1 MKQRG
6 RFLLGLLAGCC
17 FGLQANSLEPNTGL
31 EPDNSV
37 EPNGSRLELNDSYPE
52 RYRVRKGDTLWD
64 ISAHFLK
71 SPWLWP
77 KLWQAN
83 QQIANP
89 HLIYPGDV
97 LRLIWVN
104 GQPRLVKGEA
114 DKVVRLSPRVR
125 TESAVTT
132 IPLSSIMSFIDSHRI
147 MSPSAFG
154 HAPYILGDQQ
164 GREAMV
170 KDSSVY
176 VRGQLTPG
184 TVYGVYRPGEML
196 TDRFTRAEL
205 GQKTALVGTL
215 LAQDQGGY
223 QMTRAQVGSM
233 KQEMRQG
240 DRVLPLSLDG
250 GIAAFYTPR
259 PGPALDQAYILA
271 MGTEGSVT
279 GRHGV
284 VFINKGHT
292 DGVRSGDL
300 YAVMKPGPGV
310 YDVNPGSSGRLSY
323 ASQAGTYL
331 RAGGRP
337 ERLPAEAVARIMVF
351 KVDEQTSVALVLDN
365 RDLVQANYPLG
376 HVSDAGFGS

>member
-1 MKQRG
+1 M
-6 RFLLGLLAGCC
+6 LAGCC
-17 FGLQANSLEPNTGL
+17 FGLQANTLESNT
-31 EPDNSV
+31 
-37 EPNGSRLELNDSYPE
+37 SRLELNESYPE
-52 RYRVRKGDTLWD
+52 RYTVRKGDTLWD

-97 LRLIWVN
+97 LRLIWVD
-104 GQPRLVKGEA
+104 GQPRLVKDDGTNVA
-114 DKVVRLSPRVR
+114 TVRLSPRVR
-125 TESAVTT
+125 TEAAVAT
-132 IPLSSIMSFIDSHRI
+132 IPLSSMLNFVDSHRV
-147 MSPSAFG
+147 MSPAVFG
-154 HAPYILGDQQ
+154 QASYILGDQQ

-170 KDSSVY
+170 KGSSVY
-176 VRGQLTPG
+176 VRGQLTSG
-184 TVYGVYRPGEML
+184 TIYGVYRPQEIL
-196 TDRFTRAEL
+196 TDRFTHAEL
-205 GQKTALVGTL
+205 GQKAALVGTV
-215 LAQDQGGY
+215 LAQEQRGY
-223 QMTRAQVGSM
+223 QMTEVQVSSM

-240 DRVLPLSLDG
+240 DKVLPLTMDG
-250 GIAAFYTPR
+250 GIAAFYYPR

-284 VFINKGHT
+284 VFINKGNA

-323 ASQAGTYL
+323 ADSAGAYL
-331 RAGGRP
+331 RTSSRP
-337 ERLPAEAVARIMVF
+337 EQLPAEAVARIMVF
-351 KVDEQTSVALVLDN
+351 KVDEQTSAALVLDSKG
-365 RDLVQANYPLG
+365 LVQTNYSLSN
-376 HVSDAGFGS
+376 VSDAGFGS

>member
-1 MKQRG
+1 MTQRG

-17 FGLQANSLEPNTGL
+17 FGLQANSF
-31 EPDNSV
+31 EPDNGH
-37 EPNGSRLELNDSYPE
+37 EPDTSRLELNESYPE

-97 LRLIWVN
+97 LRLIWVD

-125 TESAVTT
+125 TAPSVAT
-132 IPLSSIMSFIDSHRI
+132 IPLSSMLNFVDSHRV
-147 MSPSAFG
+147 MSPAVFDRAS
-154 HAPYILGDQQ
+154 YILGDQQ
-164 GREAMV
+164 GRETMV

-184 TVYGVYRPGEML
+184 TVYGVYRPLEIL
-196 TDRFTRAEL
+196 TDRVTHAEL
-205 GQKTALVGTL
+205 GQKAALVGTL
-215 LAQDQGGY
+215 LAGEPRGY
-223 QMTRAQVGSM
+223 QMTEARVSSM
-233 KQEMRQG
+233 KQEIRQG
-240 DRVLPLSLDG
+240 DKVLPLTMDG
-250 GIAAFYTPR
+250 GIAAFHYPR
-259 PGPALDQAYILA
+259 PGPRLDQAYILA

-310 YDVNPGSSGRLSY
+310 YDVTPGSSGRLSY
-323 ASQAGTYL
+323 ASQAGAYL
-331 RAGGRP
+331 RTSGRP
-337 ERLPAEAVARIMVF
+337 EQLPAEAVARIMVF
-351 KVDEQTSVALVLDN
+351 RVDDQTSAALVLDN
-365 RDLVQANYPLG
+365 RGLVQRNYSLS

>member
-1 MKQRG
+1 MKQRC

-17 FGLQANSLEPNTGL
+17 FGLQANTLESNT
-31 EPDNSV
+31 
-37 EPNGSRLELNDSYPE
+37 SRLELNESYPE
-52 RYRVRKGDTLWD
+52 RYTVRKGDTLWD

-97 LRLIWVN
+97 LRLIWVD
-104 GQPRLVKGEA
+104 GQPRLVKDDGTNVA
-114 DKVVRLSPRVR
+114 TVRLSPRVR
-125 TESAVTT
+125 TEAAVAT
-132 IPLSSIMSFIDSHRI
+132 IPLSSMLNFVDSHRV
-147 MSPSAFG
+147 MSPAVFG
-154 HAPYILGDQQ
+154 QASYILGDQQ

-170 KDSSVY
+170 KGSSVY
-176 VRGQLTPG
+176 VRGQLTSG
-184 TVYGVYRPGEML
+184 TIYGVYRPQEIL
-196 TDRFTRAEL
+196 TDRFTHAEL
-205 GQKTALVGTL
+205 GQKAALVGTV
-215 LAQDQGGY
+215 LAQEQRGY
-223 QMTRAQVGSM
+223 QMTEVQVSSM

-240 DRVLPLSLDG
+240 DKVLPLTMDG
-250 GIAAFYTPR
+250 GIAAFYYPR

-284 VFINKGHT
+284 VFINKGNA

-323 ASQAGTYL
+323 ADSAGAYL
-331 RAGGRP
+331 RTSSRP
-337 ERLPAEAVARIMVF
+337 EQLPAEAVARIMVF
-351 KVDEQTSVALVLDN
+351 KVDEQTSAALVLDSKG
-365 RDLVQANYPLG
+365 LVQTNYSLSN
-376 HVSDAGFGS
+376 VSDAGFGS

>member
-1 MKQRG
+1 MKRRG

-17 FGLQANSLEPNTGL
+17 FNLQANSLEPNNHG
-31 EPDNSV
+31 
-37 EPNGSRLELNDSYPE
+37 LELNESYPE
-52 RYRVRKGDTLWD
+52 RYTVRKGDTLWD

-77 KLWQAN
+77 TLWQAN
-83 QQIANP
+83 RQIANP

-97 LRLIWVN
+97 LRLIWVD
-104 GQPRLVKGEA
+104 GQPRLVKEES

-125 TESAVTT
+125 TDSAVAT
-132 IPLSSIMSFIDSHRI
+132 IPLASMLNFVDSHSV
-147 MSPSAFG
+147 MSPAVFEQAS
-154 HAPYILGDQQ
+154 YILGDQQ

-196 TDRFTRAEL
+196 TDRFSHAEL
-205 GQKTALVGTL
+205 GQKAALVGTL
-215 LAQDQGGY
+215 LAGKQRGH
-223 QMTRAQVGSM
+223 QVTEARVSSM

-240 DRVLPLSLDG
+240 DKVLPLTMAG
-250 GIAAFYTPR
+250 GIAAFHYPR
-259 PGPALDQAYILA
+259 PGPALDQGYVLA

-284 VFINKGHT
+284 VFINKGHA
-292 DGVRSGDL
+292 DGIRAGDL

-310 YDVNPGSSGRLSY
+310 YDVTPGSFGRLRY
-323 ASQAGTYL
+323 ADSAGAYL
-331 RAGGRP
+331 RTSGRP
-337 ERLPAEAVARIMVF
+337 EQLPEEAIARIMVF
-351 KVDEQTSVALVLDN
+351 KVNSQTSAALVLDN
-365 RDLVQANYPLG
+365 SELVQTHYPLG
-376 HVSDAGFGS
+376 HVRDVEFGS